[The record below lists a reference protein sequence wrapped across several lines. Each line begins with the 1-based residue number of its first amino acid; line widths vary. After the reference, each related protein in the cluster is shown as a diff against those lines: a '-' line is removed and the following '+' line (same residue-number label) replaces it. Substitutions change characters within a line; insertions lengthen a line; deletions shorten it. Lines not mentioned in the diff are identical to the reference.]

1 MAQNNVNQEAWR
13 LIDEASCVS
22 SLVTENDRKRGEVNA
37 ENMYPTTKEE
47 TDRMDSL
54 LNQAREAAEDPREE
68 RFAQRYAELTDVVS
82 WSNSRHKTWS
92 WALIAGALLG
102 VLLLWWWTNSRD
114 KDIDFN
120 QHWVSTVEA
129 WIPCDT
135 TITYEQCSADVSAPY
150 EVTMSS
156 ANKYKANKLA
166 KIKSDIQTR
175 EKWIAETQETAVKDN
190 TKENRETADSNADK
204 YGKEIKQLHKEFDEV
219 AKWSFDDAKNDALK
233 WTNVGVDN
241 AKGKANR
248 ILILLIIVIVL
259 IPLYIWTGYNYGYDI
274 TASRKR
280 QKFLTWVR
288 KVGFALAGFF
298 FGAGLVFK
306 FFNDTYVDSNGRR
319 YRDDSTGTQGTN
331 LFFKGLL
338 MLVGA
343 IIFAFVSII
352 IMLVEVVAGLKN
364 KLGAKGTVKEAK
376 VIEN

>member
-1 MAQNNVNQEAWR
+1 
-13 LIDEASCVS
+13 
-22 SLVTENDRKRGEVNA
+22 
-37 ENMYPTTKEE
+37 
-47 TDRMDSL
+47 
-54 LNQAREAAEDPREE
+54 
-68 RFAQRYAELTDVVS
+68 
-82 WSNSRHKTWS
+82 
-92 WALIAGALLG
+92 
-102 VLLLWWWTNSRD
+102 
-114 KDIDFN
+114 
-120 QHWVSTVEA
+120 
-129 WIPCDT
+129 
-135 TITYEQCSADVSAPY
+135 
-150 EVTMSS
+150 MSS

-175 EKWIAETQETAVKDN
+175 EKWIAETQETAAKDN
-190 TKENRETADSNADK
+190 TKENRETADFYADK

-343 IIFAFVSII
+343 IILAFVSIF
-352 IMLVEVVAGLKN
+352 IMLVEVVAGLRN
-364 KLGAKGTVKEAK
+364 KLGTKGTVKEAK